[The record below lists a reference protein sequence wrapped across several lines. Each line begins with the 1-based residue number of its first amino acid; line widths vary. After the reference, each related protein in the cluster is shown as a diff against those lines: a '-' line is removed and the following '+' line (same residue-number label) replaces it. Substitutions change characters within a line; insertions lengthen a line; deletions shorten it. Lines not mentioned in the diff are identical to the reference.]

1 MAGARV
7 SWVVK
12 RADRGWAKLVKAAD
26 VMERERGM
34 HAKAGILGAAAKA
47 EHPSEDARGK
57 KPTNVQLA
65 AIHEFGVP
73 GKIPARP
80 FIQGTFV
87 LHRQEYRARLRKIA
101 GNWFTKTG
109 DAGRSLRH
117 ALGFMGMRM
126 AADMKLRVTQGEG
139 IPPPNAPSTIARKL
153 NRGAWKSV
161 HVDTMAQLRRV
172 ERDRAANAKRNAS
185 GMPRPLVDTGRMV
198 GSISHEV
205 ATGAEGGRP

>member
-80 FIQGTFV
+80 FIQGTFS
-87 LHRQEYRARLRKIA
+87 LKRAEYRAQLRVLA
-101 GNWFTKTG
+101 GDWFRRAASGG
-109 DAGRSLRH
+109 DQMRV
-117 ALGFMGMRM
+117 ALGRMGLRM
-126 AADMKLRVTQGEG
+126 AADMKLRVTTGAG
-139 IPPPNAPSTIARKL
+139 IPPPNAPSTIAKKL
-153 NRGAWKSV
+153 AKGKWKKGGSS
-161 HVDTMAQLRRV
+161 
-172 ERDRAANAKRNAS
+172 AS
-185 GMPRPLVDTGRMV
+185 PRPLVDTGRMV

-205 ATGAEGGRP
+205 ATGAQGGRP